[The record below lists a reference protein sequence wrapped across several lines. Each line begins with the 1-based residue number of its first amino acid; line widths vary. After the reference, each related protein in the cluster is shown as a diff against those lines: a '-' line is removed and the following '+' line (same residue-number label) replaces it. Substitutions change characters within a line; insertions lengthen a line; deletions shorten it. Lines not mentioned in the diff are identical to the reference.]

1 MHPKN
6 YSPVWREKFH
16 VRSFDIGLN
25 AVMRISSLCSYFQEA
40 AGNHATHLD
49 VGYEYMQQSGMVW
62 VLSRLFVNVKKLPE
76 RGQEFYLETWP
87 LGTQRFFYHR
97 DYKVDNGTETLITAT
112 SLWVLLDLNTRK
124 PRVIPLDESV
134 IKANAGRSNVQMPS
148 VHFPVLFSGETLV
161 HKVKYSDL
169 DHNRHVNNA
178 KYVEWIFD
186 LIDQELLEKSTPS
199 SFYIEYKQEVKSGD
213 EVVLTKGSVQNVQN
227 TYFVEGVLSGSRK
240 SCVRAMIVF

>member
-1 MHPKN
+1 MHQK
-6 YSPVWREKFH
+6 YSSVWREKFH

-25 AVMRISSLCSYFQEA
+25 AAMRISSLCSYFQEA

-62 VLSRLFVNVKKLPE
+62 VLSRLFISIRKLPE

-97 DYKVDNGTETLITAT
+97 DYKVFNDKETLITAT
-112 SLWVLLDLNTRK
+112 SLWVLLDLSTRK
-124 PRVIPLDESV
+124 PKVIPINDDV
-134 IKANAGRSNVQMPS
+134 IKANTGRYSVGMPA
-148 VHFPVLFSGETLV
+148 VHFPVVLSGGTLSHQV
-161 HKVKYSDL
+161 RYSDL

-186 LIDQELLEKSTPS
+186 FIDQDLLEQSTPS

-213 EVVLTKGSVQNVQN
+213 EVIIRKEAAKNEQN
-227 TYFVEGVLSGSRK
+227 TYFVEGILSETQK
-240 SCVRAMIVF
+240 TCVRAMIVF